1 MCDRSMLAGYSACVC
16 SEPCG
21 ACLCCGRGLEDVAW
35 LTGLRRASDS
45 RMGSKESQT
54 IIRPRRAELSCSTT
68 VINGLSYPVLT
79 GGDQRLTQIGSKRG
93 TLGLRSWGDR
103 QGLWQ
108 VLLPS
113 PPHTLCLAVPPP
125 PPTPNNLQGDIAP
138 GCPGRLR
145 DGVQPFPLSPWAAKR
160 AGGMQRLCHRP
171 CAGGGLF
178 SPRCAPRAGCSLS
191 DSLSR

>member
-125 PPTPNNLQGDIAP
+125 PQPPTTCRVTLRPGAQGGFVMVCNPSRCPHGLQSVLEGCKGSATGPMLVGVSSAP
-138 GCPGRLR
+138 GVPPGL
-145 DGVQPFPLSPWAAKR
+145 AA
-160 AGGMQRLCHRP
+160 A
-171 CAGGGLF
+171 
-178 SPRCAPRAGCSLS
+178 
-191 DSLSR
+191 